1 MTNHFRFFFA
11 IALCL
16 AVTSCGGGDD
26 EASNNKTTVSS
37 AFDTLQS
44 LLLPKAPEGA
54 ITITE
59 ARKKPTPGTQVIVS
73 GKVMGNDNPIIQS
86 RALLT
91 LGDPTRLD
99 SCDLIPGDECPTPWD
114 VCCAD
119 PDIVRASIATIQVID
134 ENGKPVKA
142 GLRGLGGLQ
151 ELSKLIV
158 IGEVANG
165 SNANNFLVNA
175 TGFHVIA
182 SKAAGSNTTK
192 K

>member
-26 EASNNKTTVSS
+26 EASNNQTTASS
-37 AFDTLQS
+37 ALDTLQS
-44 LLLPKAPEGA
+44 LLLPEAPEGA

-59 ARKKPTPGTQVIVS
+59 ARKRPTPGTKVIVS

-119 PDIVRASIATIQVID
+119 PDVVRASIATIQVID

-142 GLRGLGGLQ
+142 GLRGIGGLQ

-158 IGEVANG
+158 IGEVADG

-175 TGFHVIA
+175 TGIHVIA
-182 SKAAGSNTTK
+182 SKSAGSNTTK

>member
-26 EASNNKTTVSS
+26 EASNNQTTDSS
-37 AFDTLQS
+37 ALDTLQS
-44 LLLPKAPEGA
+44 LVLPEAPEGA

-59 ARKKPTPGTQVIVS
+59 ARKRPTPGTKVIVS

-119 PDIVRASIATIQVID
+119 PDVVRASIATIQVID

-142 GLRGLGGLQ
+142 GLRGIGGLQ

-158 IGEVANG
+158 IGEVADG

-175 TGFHVIA
+175 TGIHVIA
-182 SKAAGSNTTK
+182 SKSAGSNTTK

>member
-26 EASNNKTTVSS
+26 EASNNQTTDSS
-37 AFDTLQS
+37 ALDTLQS
-44 LLLPKAPEGA
+44 LLLPEAPEGA

-59 ARKKPTPGTQVIVS
+59 ARKRPTPGTKVIVS

-175 TGFHVIA
+175 TGIHVVA

>member
-26 EASNNKTTVSS
+26 EASNNQTTDSS
-37 AFDTLQS
+37 ALDTLQS

-59 ARKKPTPGTQVIVS
+59 ARKRPTPGTKVIVS

-175 TGFHVIA
+175 TGIHVVA

>member
-1 MTNHFRFFFA
+1 MTNNFRFFFA

-26 EASNNKTTVSS
+26 EASNNQTTVSS

-54 ITITE
+54 MTITE
-59 ARKKPTPGTQVIVS
+59 ARKNPTPGTKVIVS

-99 SCDLIPGDECPTPWD
+99 SCDLKPGDECPTPWD
-114 VCCAD
+114 VCCSD
-119 PDIVRASIATIQVID
+119 PDVVSASIATIQVLD
-134 ENGKPVKA
+134 GHGKPVKS

-151 ELSKLIV
+151 ELSNLVIV
-158 IGEVANG
+158 GEVAKG

-175 TGFHVIA
+175 TGIHVIA
-182 SKAAGSNTTK
+182 SKPAGSNTTK

>member
-1 MTNHFRFFFA
+1 M
-11 IALCL
+11 L
-16 AVTSCGGGDD
+16 TSCGGKDKQP
-26 EASNNKTTVSS
+26 ENTTVPDSASS
-37 AFDTLQS
+37 RALDS
-44 LLLPKAPEGA
+44 ILLSEAPEGA

-59 ARKKPTPGTQVIVS
+59 ARKRPTPGTKVIVS

-99 SCDLIPGDECPTPWD
+99 SCDLIPGDECQTPWD

-119 PDIVRASIATIQVID
+119 PDVVRASIATIQVID

-142 GLRGLGGLQ
+142 GLRGIGGLQ

-158 IGEVANG
+158 IGEVADG
-165 SNANNFLVNA
+165 SNENNFLVNA
-175 TGFHVIA
+175 TGIHVA
-182 SKAAGSNTTK
+182 TAQAAGNNSAK
-192 K
+192 

>member
-26 EASNNKTTVSS
+26 EASNNQTTDSS
-37 AFDTLQS
+37 ALDTLQS
-44 LLLPKAPEGA
+44 LLLPEAPEGA

-59 ARKKPTPGTQVIVS
+59 ARKRPTPGTKVIVS

-119 PDIVRASIATIQVID
+119 PDVVRASIATIQVID

-142 GLRGLGGLQ
+142 GLRGIGGLQ

-158 IGEVANG
+158 IGEVADG

-175 TGFHVIA
+175 TGIHVIA
-182 SKAAGSNTTK
+182 SKSAGSNTTK